1 MYSRTARTLIA
12 VATIGALPCLV
23 AARPPASPF
32 MAVDEVKPGMS
43 GIGRTVFAGD
53 TIDDFQVTIIG
64 VLRNVVGPKRD
75 LILAKLSGGPL
86 AEAGVIAGMSG
97 SPVYIDGRLVGAVSY
112 QLGSFPKE
120 PIAGITPI
128 AEMTSDADT
137 PSPHTR
143 GAGGGAWPTAPAD
156 VFASIQRIA
165 ERAAMPL
172 ALTSDALP
180 ADARAALATFA
191 PTLRPIGAAMVMHG
205 FAPELAS
212 QLSSALGASDSGR
225 PAPARTTATPEAP
238 LRPGDAVGISLV
250 HGDFETG
257 ATGTVTYVNGTHVYA
272 FGHPFLNLGPTSMA
286 MTRAHVYTVLP
297 SLYSSMKI
305 ADMGPVVGTLTQDR
319 TSAVGGT
326 LGAPPKELRVSLSL
340 ATDGMPDRRFTFYV
354 LHDASLT
361 PLFTYVAVLN
371 ALAAN
376 VRQTGAL
383 TVGVT
388 ASASFGADGTIAIDD
403 IFTGDAAL
411 TGPSGAIANPIA
423 AMIGNEWHA
432 SMPDTLDVTLS
443 ASEDQNGATI
453 ERAWL
458 DTTKPQPGATHTL
471 HVMLRHFRGD
481 TEVLSMPVTMPARA
495 SGALSLLVCDG
506 PTLTALEKTVLH
518 PGTPHSVTELVA
530 DLNRA
535 RRNNRVY
542 VRLLVASSGT
552 TAGGET
558 LPSLPVSARDLLGAD
573 KSTTSAPVARSVLG
587 AWEQRLDI
595 VVRGSRELPL
605 TLVSGK

>member
-1 MYSRTARTLIA
+1 
-12 VATIGALPCLV
+12 
-23 AARPPASPF
+23 
-32 MAVDEVKPGMS
+32 
-43 GIGRTVFAGD
+43 
-53 TIDDFQVTIIG
+53 
-64 VLRNVVGPKRD
+64 
-75 LILAKLSGGPL
+75 
-86 AEAGVIAGMSG
+86 
-97 SPVYIDGRLVGAVSY
+97 
-112 QLGSFPKE
+112 
-120 PIAGITPI
+120 
-128 AEMTSDADT
+128 
-137 PSPHTR
+137 
-143 GAGGGAWPTAPAD
+143 
-156 VFASIQRIA
+156 
-165 ERAAMPL
+165 
-172 ALTSDALP
+172 
-180 ADARAALATFA
+180 
-191 PTLRPIGAAMVMHG
+191 
-205 FAPELAS
+205 
-212 QLSSALGASDSGR
+212 
-225 PAPARTTATPEAP
+225 
-238 LRPGDAVGISLV
+238 
-250 HGDFETG
+250 
-257 ATGTVTYVNGTHVYA
+257 
-272 FGHPFLNLGPTSMA
+272 
-286 MTRAHVYTVLP
+286 
-297 SLYSSMKI
+297 
-305 ADMGPVVGTLTQDR
+305 
-319 TSAVGGT
+319 
-326 LGAPPKELRVSLSL
+326 
-340 ATDGMPDRRFTFYV
+340 
-354 LHDASLT
+354 
-361 PLFTYVAVLN
+361 
-371 ALAAN
+371 
-376 VRQTGAL
+376 
-383 TVGVT
+383 
-388 ASASFGADGTIAIDD
+388 
-403 IFTGDAAL
+403 
-411 TGPSGAIANPIA
+411 
-423 AMIGNEWHA
+423 MIGNEWHA